1 MNAYAHLATK
11 KFLLRPKKNFVALEE
26 GNSENIGGTMEQALM
41 ETNISGYPLFAKGKV
56 RDVYDLDDKLLI
68 VATDRISAFD
78 VVLPTGIPGKGKTLT
93 QMSLFWFDLVK
104 NVAEN
109 HLITAN
115 VDEYP
120 DDLKKYHDVLEG
132 RSMLVKKA
140 VRIDIECVVRGYIA
154 GSLWKEYKNKTV
166 SQEKSETIELFGVQL
181 PSHLT
186 ESERLPYPIFTPT
199 TKAEEG
205 HDESLTFEEVKK
217 MIGEK
222 QALDLRSKSIQVYK
236 KAADY
241 AERRGMIIA
250 DTKFEFGT
258 VNGKM
263 ILIDEIFS
271 SDSSRFWDKRIYQNG
286 RSQEAFDKQIVRDYL
301 ESIHWNKQPPAPP
314 LPEEVV
320 LKTLE
325 KYQEVYQRLAK

>member
-1 MNAYAHLATK
+1 MEK
-11 KFLLRPKKNFVALEE
+11 AL
-26 GNSENIGGTMEQALM
+26 I
-41 ETNISGYPLFAKGKV
+41 ETNITEYPFFAHGKV
-56 RDVYDLDDKLLI
+56 RDVYDLGDKLLI

-78 VVLPTGIPGKGKTLT
+78 VVLPTGIPGKGKILT

-104 NVAEN
+104 NVAES
-109 HLITAN
+109 HLVTSN

-120 DDLKKYHDVLEG
+120 DELKKYRDILEK

-140 VRIDIECVVRGYIA
+140 KRIDVECVVRGYIA
-154 GSLWKEYKNKTV
+154 GSLWKEYKNKAVYQGKSDTV
-166 SQEKSETIELFGVQL
+166 ELFGVQL
-181 PSHLT
+181 PSHLI

-205 HDESLTFEEVKK
+205 HDQSLTFEEVKE
-217 MIGEK
+217 IAGEK
-222 QALDLRSKSIQVYK
+222 LALDLRSKSIQIYK

-250 DTKFEFGT
+250 DTKFEFGMFDS
-258 VNGKM
+258 KI

-271 SDSSRFWDKRIYQNG
+271 PDSSRFWDKKLYKKG
-286 RSQEAFDKQIVRDYL
+286 RPQESFDKQYVRDYL
-301 ESIHWNKQPPAPP
+301 ESIHWDKKPPAPT
-314 LPEEVV
+314 LPDEIV

-325 KYQEVYQRLAK
+325 KYQQAYDRLVK

>member
-1 MNAYAHLATK
+1 
-11 KFLLRPKKNFVALEE
+11 
-26 GNSENIGGTMEQALM
+26 MEQALM
-41 ETNISGYPLFAKGKV
+41 ETSINEYPLYAKGKV
-56 RDVYDLDDKLLI
+56 RDVYDLGDRLLI

-78 VVLPTGIPGKGKTLT
+78 VVLPNGIPGKGKVLT

-109 HLITAN
+109 HLITGN

-120 DDLKKYHDVLEG
+120 KDLKKYQDILDG

-140 VRIDIECVVRGYIA
+140 ERIDIECVVRGYIA
-154 GSLWKEYKNKTV
+154 GSLWKEYKNKTL
-166 SQEKSETIELFGVQL
+166 SSGKSETVELLGIQL
-181 PSHLT
+181 PSNLT
-186 ESERLPYPIFTPT
+186 ESQRLPYPIFTPT

-205 HDESLTFEEVKK
+205 HDESLTFEQVKR
-217 MIGEK
+217 IVGDK
-222 QALDLRSKSIQVYK
+222 QALNLRSRSIQIYK
-236 KAADY
+236 KSADY

-258 VNGKM
+258 LDGEM

-271 SDSSRFWDKRIYQNG
+271 SDSSRFWDKRNYRRG
-286 RSQEAFDKQIVRDYL
+286 RPQESFDKQYVRDYL
-301 ESIHWNKQPPAPP
+301 ESIHWNKKPPAPP
-314 LPEEVV
+314 LPDQVV

-325 KYQEVYQRLAK
+325 KYKQAYHRLVK

>member
-1 MNAYAHLATK
+1 
-11 KFLLRPKKNFVALEE
+11 
-26 GNSENIGGTMEQALM
+26 MEQALM
-41 ETNISGYPLFAKGKV
+41 ETNISEYPLFARGKV
-56 RDVYDLDDKLLI
+56 RDVYDLRDKLLI

-78 VVLPTGIPGKGKTLT
+78 VVLPNGIPGKGKVLT

-104 NVAEN
+104 SVAES

-115 VDEYP
+115 VDQYP
-120 DDLKKYHDVLEG
+120 DDLKKYRDILDG

-140 VRIDIECVVRGYIA
+140 KRIDVECVVRGYIA
-154 GSLWKEYKNKTV
+154 GSLWKEYKSKAI
-166 SQEKSETIELFGVQL
+166 SLGKSDTIELLGIQL
-181 PSHLT
+181 PSNLT
-186 ESERLPYPIFTPT
+186 ESQRLPYPIFTPT

-205 HDESLTFEEVKK
+205 HDESLTFEQVRK
-217 MIGEK
+217 MVGHQ
-222 QALDLRSKSIQVYK
+222 QALDLRSKSLRIYK

-258 VNGKM
+258 LDGKL

-271 SDSSRFWDKRIYQNG
+271 SDSSRFWDKRIYQRG
-286 RSQEAFDKQIVRDYL
+286 RPQEAFDKQIVRDYL
-301 ESIHWNKQPPAPP
+301 ESIHWNKKPPAPV

-320 LKTLE
+320 AKTLE
-325 KYQEVYQRLAK
+325 KYQEAYNRLVE

>member
-1 MNAYAHLATK
+1 
-11 KFLLRPKKNFVALEE
+11 
-26 GNSENIGGTMEQALM
+26 MEQALM
-41 ETNISGYPLFAKGKV
+41 ETNISEYPLFARGKV
-56 RDVYDLDDKLLI
+56 RDVYDLGNKLLI

-115 VDEYP
+115 LDEYP
-120 DDLKKYHDVLEG
+120 DDLKKYRDVLEG
-132 RSMLVKKA
+132 RSMLVRRAK
-140 VRIDIECVVRGYIA
+140 RIDVECVVRGYIA
-154 GSLWKEYKNKTV
+154 GSLWKEYKNKAI
-166 SQEKSETIELFGVQL
+166 SIGKSDTIELFGVQL
-181 PSHLT
+181 PSNLI
-186 ESERLPYPIFTPT
+186 ESQRLPYPIFTPT

-205 HDESLTFEEVKK
+205 HDESLTFDQVKK
-217 MIGEK
+217 MVGEK
-222 QALDLRSKSIQVYK
+222 QALDLRGKSIQIYK

-241 AERRGMIIA
+241 AERRGMLIA

-258 VNGKM
+258 LDGKM

-271 SDSSRFWDKRIYQNG
+271 SDSSRFWDKRNYQKG
-286 RSQEAFDKQIVRDYL
+286 RPQEAFDKQIVRDYL

-314 LPEEVV
+314 LPQEVIA
-320 LKTLE
+320 KTLE
-325 KYQEVYQRLAK
+325 KYKEVYQRLVK

>member
-1 MNAYAHLATK
+1 MEEA
-11 KFLLRPKKNFVALEE
+11 LL
-26 GNSENIGGTMEQALM
+26 
-41 ETNISGYPLFAKGKV
+41 ETHIDEFPLFAKGKV
-56 RDVYDLDDKLLI
+56 RDVYDLGDRLLM

-78 VVLPTGIPGKGKTLT
+78 VVLPNGIPGKGKVLT

-109 HLITAN
+109 HLISGS
-115 VDEYP
+115 VDEFP
-120 DDLKKYHDVLEG
+120 EVLKKHREILEG

-140 VRIDIECVVRGYIA
+140 KRIDVECVVRGYIA
-154 GSLWKEYKNKTV
+154 GSLWKEYKGKAV
-166 SQEKSETIELFGVQL
+166 SFGKSDTIEISGVQL

-186 ESERLPYPIFTPT
+186 ESERLPYLIFTPT

-205 HDESLTFEEVKK
+205 HDESLTFEQVKK
-217 MIGEK
+217 MVGES
-222 QALDLRSKSIQVYK
+222 QAQDLRGKSLRIFR

-258 VNGKM
+258 LNDKI

-271 SDSSRFWDKRIYQNG
+271 SDSSRFWDKRNYKRG
-286 RSQEAFDKQIVRDYL
+286 RPQEAFDKQVVRDYL
-301 ESIHWNKQPPAPP
+301 ESIHWNKQPPAPR
-314 LPEEVV
+314 LPEAIVA
-320 LKTLE
+320 KTLE
-325 KYQEVYQRLAK
+325 RYKEVYKRLAE

>member
-1 MNAYAHLATK
+1 MEEP
-11 KFLLRPKKNFVALEE
+11 LL
-26 GNSENIGGTMEQALM
+26 
-41 ETNISGYPLFAKGKV
+41 ETNIAEFPLFSKGKV
-56 RDVYDLDDKLLI
+56 RDVYDLGDRLLI

-78 VVLPTGIPGKGKTLT
+78 VVLPTGIPGKGKVLT

-120 DDLKKYHDVLEG
+120 DELKKYRDVLEG

-140 VRIDIECVVRGYIA
+140 KRIDIECVVRGYIA
-154 GSLWKEYKNKTV
+154 GSLWKEYKNKAL
-166 SQEKSETIELFGVQL
+166 SQGKSDTIELFGVQL
-181 PSHLT
+181 PSNLT
-186 ESERLPYPIFTPT
+186 ESQRLPYPVFTPT

-217 MIGEK
+217 MVGEK
-222 QALDLRSKSIQVYK
+222 QALDLRSKSMQVYK
-236 KAADY
+236 KAVDY

-258 VNGKM
+258 LSGEM

-271 SDSSRFWDKRIYQNG
+271 SDSSRFWDKRIYQRG
-286 RSQEAFDKQIVRDYL
+286 RPQEAFDKQIVRDYL
-301 ESIHWNKQPPAPP
+301 ESIRWDKKPPAPP
-314 LPEEVV
+314 LPEKIVA
-320 LKTLE
+320 KTLE
-325 KYQEVYQRLAK
+325 KYQEAYQRLAK

>member
-1 MNAYAHLATK
+1 
-11 KFLLRPKKNFVALEE
+11 
-26 GNSENIGGTMEQALM
+26 MEQGLM
-41 ETNISGYPLFAKGKV
+41 ETNINEYPLFAKGKV
-56 RDVYDLDDKLLI
+56 RDVYNLDDKLLI

-78 VVLPTGIPGKGKTLT
+78 VVLPTGIPGKGKVLT

-115 VDEYP
+115 VDQYP
-120 DDLKKYHDVLEG
+120 NDLKKHRDVLDG

-140 VRIDIECVVRGYIA
+140 KRIDIECVVRGYIA
-154 GSLWKEYKNKTV
+154 GSLWKEYKNKAV
-166 SQEKSETIELFGVQL
+166 SQGKSNTIELYGVQL
-181 PSHLT
+181 PSNLT
-186 ESERLPYPIFTPT
+186 QSQRLPYPVFTPT

-205 HDESLTFEEVKK
+205 HDESLTFEQVKK
-217 MIGEK
+217 MVGEK
-222 QALDLRSKSIQVYK
+222 QALELRSKSIRIYK

-250 DTKFEFGT
+250 DTKFEFGILD
-258 VNGKM
+258 GKL

-271 SDSSRFWDKRIYQNG
+271 SDSSRFWDKRIYRRG
-286 RSQEAFDKQIVRDYL
+286 RPQEAFDKQIVRDYL
-301 ESIHWNKQPPAPP
+301 ESIHWNKKPPAPP

-320 LKTLE
+320 AKTLE
-325 KYQEVYQRLAK
+325 KYQEAYQRLVK

>member
-1 MNAYAHLATK
+1 
-11 KFLLRPKKNFVALEE
+11 
-26 GNSENIGGTMEQALM
+26 MEQALM
-41 ETNISGYPLFAKGKV
+41 ETNISEYPLFAKGKV
-56 RDVYDLDDKLLI
+56 RDVYDLGDRLLI

-78 VVLPTGIPGKGKTLT
+78 VVLPTGIPGKGKVLTL
-93 QMSLFWFDLVK
+93 MSLFWFDLVK
-104 NVAEN
+104 NVAES
-109 HLITAN
+109 HLITGN

-120 DDLKKYHDVLEG
+120 EDLKEYRDVLDG

-140 VRIDIECVVRGYIA
+140 VRIDVECVVRGYIA
-154 GSLWKEYKNKTV
+154 GSLWKEYKSKTL
-166 SQEKSETIELFGVQL
+166 SLGKSDTIELYGIQL
-181 PSHLT
+181 PSNLT
-186 ESERLPYPIFTPT
+186 ESQRLPYPIFTPT

-205 HDESLTFEEVKK
+205 HDESLTFEEVKR
-217 MIGEK
+217 IVGEK
-222 QALDLRSKSIQVYK
+222 QALDLRSKSIQIYK

-258 VNGKM
+258 LNGQL

-271 SDSSRFWDKRIYQNG
+271 SDSSRFWDKRIYQRG
-286 RSQEAFDKQIVRDYL
+286 RSQESFDKQYVRDYL
-301 ESIHWNKQPPAPP
+301 ESIHWDKKPPAPP

-325 KYQEVYQRLAK
+325 KYTQAYQRLVE

>member
-1 MNAYAHLATK
+1 
-11 KFLLRPKKNFVALEE
+11 
-26 GNSENIGGTMEQALM
+26 MEQALM
-41 ETNISGYPLFAKGKV
+41 KTNISEYPLFARGKV

-78 VVLPTGIPGKGKTLT
+78 VVLPTGIPGKGKVLT
-93 QMSLFWFDLVK
+93 QMSLFWFDLVR

-120 DDLKKYHDVLEG
+120 DDLKEYRDILEG

-140 VRIDIECVVRGYIA
+140 KRIDIECVVRGYIA
-154 GSLWKEYKNKTV
+154 GSLWKEYKSKV
-166 SQEKSETIELFGVQL
+166 FSQGKSDTIELFGVQL

-186 ESERLPYPIFTPT
+186 ESERLPYPVFTPT

-217 MIGEK
+217 MVGEK
-222 QALDLRSKSIQVYK
+222 QALDLRSKSIQIYK

-250 DTKFEFGT
+250 DTKFEFGAL
-258 VNGKM
+258 NGKM

-271 SDSSRFWDKRIYQNG
+271 SDSSRFWDRRNYQRG
-286 RSQEAFDKQIVRDYL
+286 RPQEAFDKQIVRDYL
-301 ESIHWNKQPPAPP
+301 ESIHWNKKLPAPS

-320 LKTLE
+320 AKTLE
-325 KYQEVYQRLAK
+325 KYQEAYQRLVK

>member
-1 MNAYAHLATK
+1 L
-11 KFLLRPKKNFVALEE
+11 
-26 GNSENIGGTMEQALM
+26 NSGGVMEQALM
-41 ETNISGYPLFAKGKV
+41 ETNISEYPFFAKGKV

-78 VVLPTGIPGKGKTLT
+78 VVLPNGIPGKGKVLT

-104 NVAEN
+104 NVAES
-109 HLITAN
+109 HLIASD
-115 VDEYP
+115 VDQYP
-120 DDLKKYHDVLEG
+120 EDLRKHREILEG

-140 VRIDIECVVRGYIA
+140 KRIDVECVVRGYIA
-154 GSLWKEYKNKTV
+154 GSLWKEYKNRTFSSGKAD
-166 SQEKSETIELFGVQL
+166 TIELLGVQL
-181 PSHLT
+181 SSNLT
-186 ESERLPYPIFTPT
+186 ESQRLPYPIFTPT

-205 HDESLTFEEVKK
+205 HDESLTFEEVKR
-217 MIGEK
+217 MIGDQ
-222 QALDLRSKSIQVYK
+222 QALDLRSKSLRIYK

-258 VNGKM
+258 LDGRL

-271 SDSSRFWDKRIYQNG
+271 SDSSRFWDKRNYQRG
-286 RSQEAFDKQIVRDYL
+286 RPQEAFDKQIVRDYL
-301 ESIHWNKQPPAPP
+301 ESIHWNKTPPAPS

-320 LKTLE
+320 ERTLKR
-325 KYQEVYQRLAK
+325 YQEAYRRLVE

>member
-1 MNAYAHLATK
+1 ME
-11 KFLLRPKKNFVALEE
+11 PALF
-26 GNSENIGGTMEQALM
+26 
-41 ETNISGYPLFAKGKV
+41 ETNIKEFPLFAKGKV
-56 RDVYDLDDKLLI
+56 RDVYDLGDKLLI

-78 VVLPTGIPGKGKTLT
+78 VVLPTGIPGKGKVLT

-104 NVAEN
+104 NVAES
-109 HLITAN
+109 HLIASD

-120 DDLKKYHDVLEG
+120 DELKKYRDILEK

-140 VRIDIECVVRGYIA
+140 KRVDVECVVRGYIA
-154 GSLWKEYKNKTV
+154 GSLWKEYKNQV
-166 SQEKSETIELFGVQL
+166 LLGKSDSVDLYGIQL
-181 PSHLT
+181 PSHLV

-205 HDESLTFEEVKK
+205 HDQGLTLDQVKK
-217 MIGEK
+217 MVGEK
-222 QALDLRSKSIQVYK
+222 TALDLRSKSIRVYK

-250 DTKFEFGT
+250 DTKFEFGILDSRL
-258 VNGKM
+258 

-271 SDSSRFWDKRIYQNG
+271 SDSSRFWDKKVYMKG
-286 RSQEAFDKQIVRDYL
+286 RPQESFDKQYVRDYL
-301 ESIHWNKQPPAPP
+301 ETIHWDKKPPAPP
-314 LPEEVV
+314 LPEDVV

-325 KYQEVYQRLAK
+325 KYQQAYDRLVK

>member
-1 MNAYAHLATK
+1 
-11 KFLLRPKKNFVALEE
+11 
-26 GNSENIGGTMEQALM
+26 MEQALI
-41 ETNISGYPLFAKGKV
+41 ETNIKEFPLFAKGKV
-56 RDVYDLDDKLLI
+56 RDVYDLGDKLLI

-78 VVLPTGIPGKGKTLT
+78 VVLPTGIPGKGKVLT

-104 NVAEN
+104 NVAES
-109 HLITAN
+109 HLVASD

-120 DDLKKYHDVLEG
+120 EELKKYRNILEK

-140 VRIDIECVVRGYIA
+140 KRIDVECVVRGYIA
-154 GSLWKEYKNKTV
+154 GSLWKEYKN
-166 SQEKSETIELFGVQL
+166 QAMLGKSDTIELYGIQL
-181 PSHLT
+181 PSHLV

-205 HDESLTFEEVKK
+205 HDLGLTLDQIKEIV
-217 MIGEK
+217 GEK
-222 QALDLRSKSIQVYK
+222 TALDLRSKSIQVYK

-250 DTKFEFGT
+250 DTKFEFGIT
-258 VNGKM
+258 GGRM

-271 SDSSRFWDKRIYQNG
+271 SDSSRFWDKKVYMKG
-286 RSQEAFDKQIVRDYL
+286 RPQESFDKQYVRDYL
-301 ESIHWNKQPPAPP
+301 ETIHWDKKPPAPP

-320 LKTLE
+320 MKTLE
-325 KYQEVYQRLAK
+325 KYQQAYDRLVK

>member
-1 MNAYAHLATK
+1 
-11 KFLLRPKKNFVALEE
+11 
-26 GNSENIGGTMEQALM
+26 MEQALM
-41 ETNISGYPLFAKGKV
+41 ETNISEYPLFAKGKV

-78 VVLPTGIPGKGKTLT
+78 VVLPNGIPGKGKVLT

-104 NVAEN
+104 NVAES
-109 HLITAN
+109 HLITGN

-120 DDLKKYHDVLEG
+120 EDLKKYRHILDG

-140 VRIDIECVVRGYIA
+140 VRIDVECVVRGYIA
-154 GSLWKEYKNKTV
+154 GSLWKEYKSKTL
-166 SQEKSETIELFGVQL
+166 SLGKSDTIELYGIQL
-181 PSHLT
+181 PSNLT
-186 ESERLPYPIFTPT
+186 ESQRLPYPIFTPT

-217 MIGEK
+217 MVGEK

-250 DTKFEFGT
+250 DTKFEFGKL
-258 VNGKM
+258 NDRL

-271 SDSSRFWDKRIYQNG
+271 SDSSRFWDKRIYQRG
-286 RSQEAFDKQIVRDYL
+286 RSQESFDKQYVRDYL
-301 ESIHWNKQPPAPP
+301 ESIHWDKKPPAPP
-314 LPEEVV
+314 LPKEVV

-325 KYQEVYQRLAK
+325 KYTQAYQRLVR

>member
-1 MNAYAHLATK
+1 
-11 KFLLRPKKNFVALEE
+11 
-26 GNSENIGGTMEQALM
+26 MEQALI
-41 ETNISGYPLFAKGKV
+41 ETNIKEFPLFAKGKV
-56 RDVYDLDDKLLI
+56 RDVYDLGDKLLI

-78 VVLPTGIPGKGKTLT
+78 VVLPTGIPGKGKVLT

-104 NVAEN
+104 NVAES
-109 HLITAN
+109 HLVASD

-120 DDLKKYHDVLEG
+120 EELKKYRNILEK

-140 VRIDIECVVRGYIA
+140 KRIDVECVVRGYIA
-154 GSLWKEYKNKTV
+154 GSLWKEYKN
-166 SQEKSETIELFGVQL
+166 QAMLGKSDTIELYGIQL
-181 PSHLT
+181 PSHLV

-205 HDESLTFEEVKK
+205 HDLGLTLDQVKE
-217 MIGEK
+217 IVGEK
-222 QALDLRSKSIQVYK
+222 TALDLRSKSIQVYK

-250 DTKFEFGT
+250 DTKFEFGIT
-258 VNGKM
+258 GGRM

-271 SDSSRFWDKRIYQNG
+271 SDSSRFWDKKVYMKG
-286 RSQEAFDKQIVRDYL
+286 RPQESFDKQYVRDYL
-301 ESIHWNKQPPAPP
+301 ETIHWDKKPPAPP

-320 LKTLE
+320 MKTLE
-325 KYQEVYQRLAK
+325 KYQQAYDRLVK